1 MSGVIVTES
10 SVSGAIVTDPSVSG
24 AVVTD
29 SKVSGVC
36 NKVESRVKS
45 QELSPA

>member
-45 QELSPA
+45 QELSQA